1 MRKNKR
7 KSLMDYESERRR
19 FVARFER
26 YGRRPPIPH
35 EPDASL
41 VTLLL
46 SRVRDVET
54 GAFISHHLWLVEDK
68 NLKAVSP
75 LKPGDRIEFDALVRR
90 YRKGYRGEKSYI
102 FGRPPDFDYGLVHP
116 SKITVCR

>member
-7 KSLMDYESERRR
+7 KSLVNYESERRR

-41 VTLLL
+41 VTLLF
-46 SRVRDVET
+46 SHVRDKET
-54 GAFISHHLWLVEDK
+54 NGFVSQHIWLVEDE
-68 NLKAVSP
+68 NLKAVYP
-75 LKPGDRIEFDALVRR
+75 LNPGDQVEFEALVRR
-90 YRKGYRGEKSYI
+90 YRKGYWGEKSYI
-102 FGRPPDFDYGLVHP
+102 FGRPPDYDYGLAHP
-116 SKITVCR
+116 TDITVRR